1 MTSFG
6 LIVPVLNP
14 GPTWTLWLA
23 AYAAQ
28 TVKPY
33 QALLLDSESTDGYTA
48 LANVY
53 GFETL
58 QIPRRQFNHGATR
71 QLGVSQLV
79 QDCDVVILMTQDA
92 ILARPDA
99 LESLVRAFED
109 PSVSAAYGRQ
119 LPHKNAQPL
128 GAHARLFNYPAAS
141 SQKTRESIPELG
153 LKTCFISNSFA
164 AYRVKDLLAV
174 GGFPDNVILGEDAYV
189 AGRLVSAGKKIAYV
203 AEACVFHSHDY
214 SIMEEFRRYFDTGV
228 FHAQQPWIAANFGGA
243 SGEGK
248 RFVISEWNYLI
259 KHAPFLIPSSLVRT
273 AMKLLGY
280 RLGCA
285 YARLPKAWLPA
296 LSMHKGYW
304 KPPQKRP

>member
-1 MTSFG
+1 MRIG
-6 LIVPVLNP
+6 LIVPTLNP
-14 GPTWTLWLA
+14 GSAWAEWLDAFAQQTL
-23 AYAAQ
+23 
-28 TVKPY
+28 KPAHCLVVDSDSSDASVG
-33 QALLLDSESTDGYTA
+33 QAVA
-48 LANVY
+48 Y
-53 GFETL
+53 GFEVL
-58 QIPRRQFNHGATR
+58 SIKRHEFNHGGTR
-71 QLGVSQLV
+71 QRAVDYLS
-79 QDCDVVILMTQDA
+79 DIDVVILMTQDA
-92 ILARPDA
+92 ILAEPNA
-99 LESLVRAFED
+99 LESLVRVFED

-189 AGRLVSAGKKIAYV
+189 AGRLILAGKKIAYV

-243 SGEGK
+243 AGEGK
-248 RFVISEWNYLI
+248 RFVISEWQYLI
-259 KHAPFLIPSSLVRT
+259 KHAPFLIPSALART

-285 YARLPKAWLPA
+285 YARLPKAWPPA

-304 KPPQKRP
+304 KPPQNRP

>member
-1 MTSFG
+1 MRIG
-6 LIVPVLNP
+6 LIVPTLNP
-14 GPTWTLWLA
+14 GSAWAEWLDAFARQTL
-23 AYAAQ
+23 
-28 TVKPY
+28 KPARCLVVDSDSSDASVG
-33 QALLLDSESTDGYTA
+33 QAVA
-48 LANVY
+48 Y
-53 GFETL
+53 GFEVL
-58 QIPRRQFNHGATR
+58 SIKRHEFNHGRTR
-71 QLGVSQLV
+71 QRAVAYLS
-79 QDCDVVILMTQDA
+79 DTDVVILMTQDA
-92 ILARPDA
+92 ILASPDA
-99 LESLVRAFED
+99 LESLVRVFED

-119 LPHKNAQPL
+119 LPYKNAQPL

-189 AGRLVSAGKKIAYV
+189 AGRLILAGKKIAYV
-203 AEACVFHSHDY
+203 AEACVYHSHDY
-214 SIMEEFRRYFDTGV
+214 TVMEEFRRYFDTGV

-248 RFVISEWNYLI
+248 KFVISELKYLMT
-259 KHAPFLIPSSLVRT
+259 HAPLLMPLALIRT

-285 YARLPKAWLPA
+285 YAQLPKAWLPT

-304 KPPQKRP
+304 KPPQ